1 MWVEPRYLSGQIR
14 IFHQPKFPW
23 NTGISL
29 TFHHHLGWPTGGKG
43 RYKLPRSINLS
54 IAPPHISSLT
64 KKPFGTLSSTKA
76 TCDLRPDTASAGF
89 HPPCSPRP
97 VVKKKNAEKT
107 KKNSKNPWLCLR
119 WIMIYHEYNPFKKK
133 TYKQNK
139 RNKKTQKFTHL
150 ANSLRF
156 LMNLGW
162 WICCVLLGTQITL
175 VLVGKDL
182 RPWKQNKGHMG
193 SRFVFGGANQ
203 KFRPATLF

>member
-1 MWVEPRYLSGQIR
+1 M
-14 IFHQPKFPW
+14 
-23 NTGISL
+23 
-29 TFHHHLGWPTGGKG
+29 
-43 RYKLPRSINLS
+43 PRSINLS

-139 RNKKTQKFTHL
+139 RNKKNAKVYSPRKLPEIFNEL
-150 ANSLRF
+150 GM
-156 LMNLGW
+156 MNLLCSSWNPNNPCFGW
-162 WICCVLLGTQITL
+162 KRPSTL
-175 VLVGKDL
+175 EA
-182 RPWKQNKGHMG
+182 KQRTHG
-193 SRFVFGGANQ
+193 FQVCFGGGEPKISAGHPFLRGQ
-203 KFRPATLF
+203 PFFLLVAEGQRFFRPPFQWRRKKKYNKKHQKVAS